1 MRAFT
6 AAISS
11 SSTSCPA
18 AFTAFASPA
27 EELRDKGI
35 LSGYEDGQ
43 LHLERTLT
51 RAEFTKIFCDAFLAD
66 DEVKADAP
74 EFPDVPDG
82 HWAKDYIAA
91 AYGAGVISGFDDGT
105 FRPDDT
111 VTYEQ
116 AVKIIMSRLNYS
128 DSAAYPEGY
137 VGGAVDM
144 GISDNV
150 HALIGD
156 TITREDVVYLID
168 NALKKIEDD
177 RREAEEEANIDSI
190 QSPAYLWGGGS
201 GSSGGSSGGS
211 TGGSVRPSSGGSSGG
226 DKSGA
231 SSGASPDS
239 SVGFE
244 SSGGGGSS
252 ILAGGNY
259 APAPAPEAEYD
270 YNGYF
275 NTEEYTSEDENVF
288 KNALTSPLSTFSID
302 ADTASYSNLRRFALG
317 YGMFP
322 KYGSIRT
329 EELINYFT
337 YDNPRPTDGKPFEVS
352 AETAVCPWNS
362 RHLLT
367 KIAVQ
372 GDELT
377 EKQPT
382 NLVFL
387 IDVSGSMYTAE
398 KLPLVKKSLRM
409 LLDELDENDTISIV
423 TYASGTRVALDST
436 PVREKDKILEAI
448 ASLRAGGGTYGEVG
462 INLAYLQ
469 AEKHL
474 IEGNNRIILCTDG
487 DFNIGMSS
495 TGDLEKLIS
504 EKREKGIFLTV
515 LGFGMGN
522 YKDNRMETLADNG
535 NGTYAYIDTEREARK
550 VFVDEM
556 PKTLY
561 TIAKD
566 VKIQAE
572 FNPAAVKEYRLV
584 GYENRIL
591 NNEDF
596 DNDKKDAGELGCG
609 ATVTALY
616 EIVPADGT
624 EVSELKYRSSEITG
638 GADELMTVKL
648 RYKDPDGD
656 ESKLIEMPV
665 ANSVTSE
672 MSGDFK
678 FASAVAELGMLLND
692 SEFAGTA
699 DYDSVIS
706 LAREGVGDDPLGF
719 RTEFLHIADIL
730 KYISENRGMSP
741 TDDTDLPY

>member
-1 MRAFT
+1 MKKRIIAVT
-6 AAISS
+6 AALAVAASS
-11 SSTSCPA
+11 A
-18 AFTAFASPA
+18 AFASPA

-51 RAEFTKIFCDAFLAD
+51 RAEFTKIFCDAFLTD

-74 EFPDVPDG
+74 DFPDVPDG

-128 DSAAYPEGY
+128 GSVTYPEGY
-137 VGGAVDM
+137 VGGAVNM

-177 RREAEEEANIDSI
+177 KREAEEDSESI

-201 GSSGGSSGGS
+201 SSSGSSSNSSAGS
-211 TGGSVRPSSGGSSGG
+211 SVRPSVGGSSSGN
-226 DKSGA
+226 KSGA
-231 SSGASPDS
+231 SLGANPDG

-244 SSGGGGSS
+244 SSGGGGGGSV
-252 ILAGGNY
+252 AHGNY
-259 APAPAPEAEYD
+259 APVPAPETEYD

-322 KYGSIRT
+322 KKGSIRS

-362 RHLLT
+362 EHLLT

-409 LLDELDENDTISIV
+409 LLDELDENDTVSIV

-436 PVREKDKILEAI
+436 PVSEKDKILEAI

-469 AEKHL
+469 AEKNL

-495 TGDLEKLIS
+495 TGDLKDLIS

-522 YKDNRMETLADNG
+522 YKDNRMETLADSG
-535 NGTYAYIDTEREARK
+535 NGTYAYIDTEREAEK

-566 VKIQAE
+566 VKIQTE

-624 EVSELKYRSSEITG
+624 ETAELKYRSSEITG
-638 GADELMTVKL
+638 SADELMTVKL
-648 RYKDPDGD
+648 RYKDPAGD

-672 MSGDFK
+672 MSSDFK

-692 SEFAGTA
+692 SEFVGTA

-730 KYISENRGMSP
+730 RYISVNRGMSP
-741 TDDTDLPY
+741 TNDTDLPY